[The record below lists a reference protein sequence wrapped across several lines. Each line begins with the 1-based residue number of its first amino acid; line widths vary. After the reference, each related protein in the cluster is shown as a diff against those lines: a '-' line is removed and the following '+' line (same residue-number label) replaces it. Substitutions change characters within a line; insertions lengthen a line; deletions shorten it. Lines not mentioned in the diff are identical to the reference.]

1 MTGTWR
7 KNTCNTATSQVNRG
21 RTSMRRTA
29 CVPAGCE
36 EWVKKRS
43 FGRKGVN
50 YTPTPHGRKFT
61 RKPHSVAKAT
71 SAKTRRD
78 RQRARDFKHFTRGEE
93 LCEEDRE
100 EMAWSGKTD
109 RKLVPTQSEIN
120 KDDADLA
127 TYYEEVEDER
137 PKEYHADACFESAAA
152 ELQSVLQGAT
162 QASVLPPPE
171 YSVWPADETPP
182 VPFTTVSEVMY
193 CVRVTG
199 EGDDM
204 KVTAEPMQSCSPG
217 IVVKFGGD
225 FCFAS
230 NTYTYELEGD
240 GTKCL
245 VRKINVEFLVM
256 PSDHFMDH
264 PEHINDDDV
273 WVQKAIAYIEWPSLP
288 ENPQSED
295 IVGCCEMIMH
305 EDPDDDWPWNG

>member
-36 EWVKKRS
+36 EWAKKQS

-78 RQRARDFKHFTRGEE
+78 RQRERDLKHFTRGEE

-100 EMAWSGKTD
+100 RGA
-109 RKLVPTQSEIN
+109 N
-120 KDDADLA
+120 DDPALA
-127 TYYEEVEDER
+127 KYYEEVEDER
-137 PKEYHADACFESAAA
+137 PKEYHADACFEAAAA
-152 ELQSVLQGAT
+152 ELQSAVQGATQASVLQGAT
-162 QASVLPPPE
+162 QASVLPLPE

-182 VPFTTVSEVMY
+182 VPFATVPEVMY

-217 IVVKFGGD
+217 IVVKFGDD
-225 FCFAS
+225 FCFAPD
-230 NTYTYELEGD
+230 TYTYELEGD

-245 VRKINVEFLVM
+245 VREINGEFLAM

-264 PEHINDDDV
+264 PEHINDDNV
-273 WVQKAIAYIEWPSLP
+273 WEQKAIAYIEWPSLP

-305 EDPDDDWPWNG
+305 EDPDDDWPWNC

>member
-1 MTGTWR
+1 
-7 KNTCNTATSQVNRG
+7 
-21 RTSMRRTA
+21 MRRTA

-36 EWVKKRS
+36 EWAKKRS

-61 RKPHSVAKAT
+61 RKPHSVTKAT

-100 EMAWSGKTD
+100 RGA
-109 RKLVPTQSEIN
+109 N
-120 KDDADLA
+120 DDPALA
-127 TYYEEVEDER
+127 KYYEEVEDER

-162 QASVLPPPE
+162 PASVLPPPE

-305 EDPDDDWPWNG
+305 EDPDDDWPRNC